1 MEETKEIAEMEARP
15 VTDMVYQPKRVLEA
29 AQEAAQ
35 ALKSIVKQAGLI
47 ITIGKKEYLQF
58 EAWQTL
64 GRFYGLY
71 AKAEEAEFIEID
83 GVKGFRAKAVV
94 MNKDGHVVSG
104 AVAFCMK
111 DEKKWGTSPTF
122 QLASMAQTRASAKAL
137 RNCLAWVSVLA
148 GYSPTPAEEMVGEI
162 VEVPVE
168 HREPGQDDAPKSI
181 DKLATDKQQKMIYA
195 KWKSKNIPDA
205 KVKSWLKGTY
215 GVESTKAI
223 QWAWVDDIV
232 QWIEAQ

>member
-1 MEETKEIAEMEARP
+1 MEEKKELVEVEAKS
-15 VTDMVYQPKRVLEA
+15 VTDIVYQPKRVLEA

-35 ALKSIVKQAGLI
+35 ALTSIVKKSGLVI
-47 ITIGKKEYLQF
+47 SIGKKEYLQF

-71 AKAEEAEFIEID
+71 AKAEEAEFVDID
-83 GVKGFRAKAVV
+83 GVKGFRARAVV

-111 DEKKWGTSPTF
+111 DEKKWSISPTF

-137 RNCLAWVSVLA
+137 RNCLAWVSVMA
-148 GYSPTPAEEMVGEI
+148 GYAATPAEEMI
-162 VEVPVE
+162 TEVPVE
-168 HREPGQDDAPKSI
+168 REPGQDDEPKVYM
-181 DKLATDKQQKMIYA
+181 ATEKQQKMIYA